1 MGGGP
6 VGQVLLCWSANLS
19 QSYNSKHMKQ
29 AHHPSIWQVMC
40 SPAESSKTAVKLLL
54 MSIVFKAAH
63 DGLLRQ

>member
-1 MGGGP
+1 
-6 VGQVLLCWSANLS
+6 
-19 QSYNSKHMKQ
+19 MKQ